1 MTLLITAAAA
11 VSATLVWYSSPRARA
26 MKVSTL
32 MYMYWGASL
41 MWLVDAAAE
50 YLSDGA
56 DYFVPSGA
64 DMVNDAFLGASA
76 VVLGLIVWS
85 VYLLIKDPSGIVK
98 SIIAE
103 KNSK

>member
-11 VSATLVWYSSPRARA
+11 VAATLVWYSSPRARA
-26 MKVSTL
+26 STL

-76 VVLGLIVWS
+76 VVLGLIVWA